1 MSFLPGK
8 RSKNKDQ
15 FLHST
20 VEKTVLE
27 KLQDN
32 KTLKATEIG
41 KLFRRFFEDWTTEM
55 LTGFESL
62 TGFDKVLLA

>member
-1 MSFLPGK
+1 M
-8 RSKNKDQ
+8 
-15 FLHST
+15 HST
-20 VEKTVLE
+20 VEETVLE